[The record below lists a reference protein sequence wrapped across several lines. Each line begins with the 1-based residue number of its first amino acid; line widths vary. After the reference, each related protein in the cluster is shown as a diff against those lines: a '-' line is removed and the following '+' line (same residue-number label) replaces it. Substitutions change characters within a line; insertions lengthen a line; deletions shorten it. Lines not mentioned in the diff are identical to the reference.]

1 LSAPYQL
8 LIGLGNP
15 GPRYE
20 ATRHNA
26 GVWLLDRVARRHA
39 SGFRSLARCFGSV
52 ADADI
57 EGVRVRLFRPD
68 TFMNHSGR
76 AVAAVAGFY
85 KVPVERILIAHD
97 EIDLPPGAVRLK
109 RGGGHGGHNGLRDVV
124 PQLGGAGFSRIRIGV
139 GHPGHRDRVIGHV
152 LDPPPAAERGEID
165 DAIDRVVGD
174 IARIAGGD
182 LEGAMNALHRRDR
195 GSDEASRPARER

>member
-1 LSAPYQL
+1 MSASYQL

-15 GPRYE
+15 GARYE

-26 GVWLLDRVARRHA
+26 GVWLLDRVAQRHA
-39 SGFRSLARCFGSV
+39 TGFRSLPRCFGAI
-52 ADADI
+52 ADAGI
-57 EGVRVRLFRPD
+57 EGIRLRLFRPD

-85 KVPVERILIAHD
+85 KVPAERILIAHD
-97 EIDLPPGAVRLK
+97 EIDLPPGTVRLK

-124 PQLGGAGFSRIRIGV
+124 PWLAGSEFSRIRIGV
-139 GHPGHRDRVIGHV
+139 GHPGHRDRVVGHV
-152 LDPPPAAERGEID
+152 LDRPSPAERSGID
-165 DAIDRVVGD
+165 AAIDRVVDD

-182 LEGAMNALHRRDR
+182 LEGAMNTLHRRA
-195 GSDEASRPARER
+195 GAADEG

>member
-1 LSAPYQL
+1 MGASYQL

-15 GPRYE
+15 GARYE

-26 GVWLLDRVARRHA
+26 GVWLLERVARRYA
-39 SGFRSLARCFGSV
+39 SGFRSLARCFGSI

-57 EGVRVRLFRPD
+57 EGTRVRLFRPD

-97 EIDLPPGAVRLK
+97 EIDLPAGTVRLK

-124 PQLGGAGFSRIRIGV
+124 PCLGGAGFSRIRIGV
-139 GHPGHRDRVIGHV
+139 GHPGSRERVIGHV
-152 LDPPPAAERGEID
+152 LERPPPAEGV
-165 DAIDRVVGD
+165 AIDEAIERVVED
-174 IARIAGGD
+174 VERIVGGD
-182 LEGAMNALHRRDR
+182 LEGVMNTLHRRPC
-195 GSDEASRPARER
+195 GEA

>member
-1 LSAPYQL
+1 MSASYQL

-15 GPRYE
+15 GTRYE

-26 GVWLLDRVARRHA
+26 GVWLLDRVARHHA
-39 SGFRSLARCFGSV
+39 CRFKSLPRCFGSI

-85 KVPVERILIAHD
+85 RIPIERILIAHD
-97 EIDLPPGAVRLK
+97 EIDLPPGTVRLK

-124 PQLGGAGFSRIRIGV
+124 PQLAGSEFSRIRIGV
-139 GHPGHRDRVIGHV
+139 GHPGYKDRVVGYV
-152 LDPPPAAERGEID
+152 LDRPPLTERVEID
-165 DAIDRVVGD
+165 KAIDRVMEEIAG
-174 IARIAGGD
+174 IARGD
-182 LEGAMNALHRRDR
+182 LEGAMNTLHRRIETT
-195 GSDEASRPARER
+195 DEK

>member
-1 LSAPYQL
+1 MSASYQL

-15 GPRYE
+15 GARYE

-26 GVWLLDRVARRHA
+26 GVWLLERVARRHA
-39 SGFRSLARCFGSV
+39 SGFRSSPRCFGSI

-57 EGVRVRLFRPD
+57 EGVRIRLFRPD

-97 EIDLPPGAVRLK
+97 EIDLPPGTVRLK

-124 PQLGGAGFSRIRIGV
+124 PQLGASGFSRIRIGV
-139 GHPGHRDRVIGHV
+139 GHPGHRDRVVGHV
-152 LDPPPAAERGEID
+152 LDRPSPAERSEID
-165 DAIDRVVGD
+165 EAIDRVVDD

-182 LEGAMNALHRRDR
+182 LEGAMNTLHRRV
-195 GSDEASRPARER
+195 GAADEE

>member
-1 LSAPYQL
+1 MSAPYQL

-15 GPRYE
+15 GARYE

-39 SGFRSLARCFGSV
+39 GGFRSLARCFGAV

-68 TFMNHSGR
+68 TFMNQSGR

-85 KVPVERILIAHD
+85 RVPVERILIAHD

-152 LDPPPAAERGEID
+152 LAPPPATERSEIN

-195 GSDEASRPARER
+195 GADEACRPAQER

>member
-1 LSAPYQL
+1 MSASYQL

-15 GPRYE
+15 GGRYE

-26 GVWLLDRVARRHA
+26 GVWLLDRVAQRHA
-39 SGFRSLARCFGSV
+39 TGFRSLPRCFGFV

-57 EGVRVRLFRPD
+57 EGIRLRLFRPD

-85 KVPVERILIAHD
+85 KVPAERILIAHD
-97 EIDLPPGAVRLK
+97 EIDLPPGTVRLK

-124 PQLGGAGFSRIRIGV
+124 PQLGDSGFSRIRIGV
-139 GHPGHRDRVIGHV
+139 GHPGYKDRVVGHV
-152 LDPPPAAERGEID
+152 LDRPSSAERGEID
-165 DAIDRVVGD
+165 DAIERVVGD
-174 IARIAGGD
+174 ITRIAGGD
-182 LEGAMNALHRRDR
+182 LEGAMNTLHRRDR
-195 GSDEASRPARER
+195 ATDKE

>member
-1 LSAPYQL
+1 MSASYQL

-15 GPRYE
+15 GARYE

-26 GVWLLDRVARRHA
+26 GVWLLERVARRHA
-39 SGFRSLARCFGSV
+39 SGFRSSPRCFGSI

-57 EGVRVRLFRPD
+57 EGVRIRLFRPD

-97 EIDLPPGAVRLK
+97 EIDLPPGTVRLK

-124 PQLGGAGFSRIRIGV
+124 PRLAGSGFSRIRIGV
-139 GHPGHRDRVIGHV
+139 GHPGHRDRVVGHV
-152 LDPPPAAERGEID
+152 LDRPSPAERSEID
-165 DAIDRVVGD
+165 EAIDRVVDD

-182 LEGAMNALHRRDR
+182 LEGAMNTLHRRV
-195 GSDEASRPARER
+195 GAADEE

>member
-1 LSAPYQL
+1 MSASYQL

-15 GPRYE
+15 GARYE

-26 GVWLLDRVARRHA
+26 GVWLLERVARRHA
-39 SGFRSLARCFGSV
+39 SGFKSSPRCFGSV

-57 EGVRVRLFRPD
+57 EGVRIRLFRPD

-85 KVPVERILIAHD
+85 KVPNERILIAHD
-97 EIDLPPGAVRLK
+97 EIDLPPGTVRLK

-124 PQLGGAGFSRIRIGV
+124 PQLAGSEFSRIRIGV
-139 GHPGHRDRVIGHV
+139 GHPGSKDRVVGHV
-152 LDPPPAAERGEID
+152 LDRPSAAERSAIH
-165 DAIDRVVGD
+165 DAIDRVLGE

-182 LEGAMNALHRRDR
+182 LEGAMNTLHRRIEPA
-195 GSDEASRPARER
+195 DEE

>member
-1 LSAPYQL
+1 MSASYQL
-8 LIGLGNP
+8 LVGLGNP
-15 GPRYE
+15 GARYE

-26 GVWLLDRVARRHA
+26 GAWLLEQVARRHA
-39 SGFRSLARCFGSV
+39 TGFRSLPRCFGSM

-57 EGVRVRLFRPD
+57 EGIRVRLFRPD

-97 EIDLPPGAVRLK
+97 EIDLPPGTVRLK

-124 PQLGGAGFSRIRIGV
+124 PQLAGSGFSRIRIGV
-139 GHPGHRDRVIGHV
+139 GHPGNKDRVTGHV
-152 LDPPPAAERGEID
+152 LDRPSAAERSAID
-165 DAIDRVVGD
+165 DSIDRVVGD

-182 LEGAMNALHRRDR
+182 LEGAMNILHRRDHP
-195 GSDEASRPARER
+195 PAED

>member
-1 LSAPYQL
+1 MSASYQL

-15 GPRYE
+15 GARYE

-26 GVWLLDRVARRHA
+26 GVWLLDQVARRHA
-39 SGFRSLARCFGSV
+39 SGFRSLARCFGAI

-57 EGVRVRLFRPD
+57 EGVRIRLFRPD

-152 LDPPPAAERGEID
+152 LDSPPATERSEID

-182 LEGAMNALHRRDR
+182 LEGVMNALHRRDR
-195 GSDEASRPARER
+195 GSHEASRPAREQ

>member
-1 LSAPYQL
+1 MGASYQL

-15 GPRYE
+15 GARYE

-26 GVWLLDRVARRHA
+26 GVWLLEGVAGRYA
-39 SGFRSLARCFGSV
+39 SWFKSLTRCFGSI

-57 EGVRVRLFRPD
+57 DGTRVRLFRPD

-85 KVPVERILIAHD
+85 KVPTERILIAHD
-97 EIDLPPGAVRLK
+97 EIDLPAGTVRLK
-109 RGGGHGGHNGLRDVV
+109 RGGGHGGHNGLRDIV
-124 PQLGGAGFSRIRIGV
+124 PQLADSGFSRIRIGV
-139 GHPGHRDRVIGHV
+139 GHPGSKDRVIGHV
-152 LDPPPAAERGEID
+152 LDRPPPAERSMID

-182 LEGAMNALHRRDR
+182 LEGAMNMLHRRDR
-195 GSDEASRPARER
+195 AGDEE

>member
-1 LSAPYQL
+1 MSASYQL
-8 LIGLGNP
+8 LVGLGNP
-15 GPRYE
+15 GARYE

-26 GVWLLDRVARRHA
+26 GIWLLERVARRYA
-39 SGFRSLARCFGSV
+39 AGFRSSPRCFGSL

-57 EGVRVRLFRPD
+57 EGTRVRLFRPD

-85 KVPVERILIAHD
+85 KVPMERILIAHD
-97 EIDLPPGAVRLK
+97 EIDLPAGTVRLK

-124 PQLGGAGFSRIRIGV
+124 PQLAGSGFSRIRIGV

-152 LDPPPAAERGEID
+152 LDRPPPAERSEIVN
-165 DAIDRVVGD
+165 AIDRVVDD

-182 LEGAMNALHRRDR
+182 LEGAMNTLHRRD
-195 GSDEASRPARER
+195 PARDEE

>member
-1 LSAPYQL
+1 MSASYQL

-15 GPRYE
+15 GARYE

-26 GVWLLDRVARRHA
+26 GVWLLHRVAQRHA
-39 SGFRSLARCFGSV
+39 TGFRSLPRCFGSV
-52 ADADI
+52 ADAHI
-57 EGVRVRLFRPD
+57 EGVRLRLFRPD

-85 KVPVERILIAHD
+85 RVTAERILIAHD
-97 EIDLPPGAVRLK
+97 EIDLPPGTVRLK

-124 PQLGGAGFSRIRIGV
+124 PQLGDSGFSRIRIGV
-139 GHPGHRDRVIGHV
+139 GHPGHRDRVVGHV
-152 LDPPPAAERGEID
+152 LDRPSAAERGEID
-165 DAIDRVVGD
+165 DAIDWVVDD

-182 LEGAMNALHRRDR
+182 LEVAMNTLHRRDR
-195 GSDEASRPARER
+195 GADVE